1 MAVIRINALSVPA
14 DGGPELEARFRKRL
28 GAVDQQDGFLGFD
41 LLRPTGENEQRWF
54 VMTRWDSEEAF
65 TAWVES
71 QAFRHGH
78 AQSEGG
84 GPPVATGSELLE
96 FEVVLSS
103 ER

>member
-14 DGGPELEARFRKRL
+14 EAGPELEARFRARL
-28 GAVDQQDGFLGFD
+28 RAVDQQPGFLSFD

-54 VMTRWDSEEAF
+54 VMTRWESEAAF
-65 TAWVES
+65 RAWVDS
-71 QAFRHGH
+71 TAFRHGH
-78 AQSEGG
+78 ATSEGG

-96 FEVVLSS
+96 FDVVLSS